1 MPKNNKPHKKKKLWI
16 RIVMIVLAAALAV
29 GILILP
35 MQSLFGVFAE
45 DGAITVDSFDTG
57 MLSEAISEAADGTDY
72 NQITKISVSG
82 GTLNASD
89 WNALTAIPNLEYI
102 ELANAQTESGIVPEN
117 ALPSRNRLA
126 YISLPHNTAEIG
138 EKAFNN
144 NKVLAKISMPD
155 TVTKIGNY
163 AFEACE
169 ALEAMPNSVN
179 ITEMGEGAFK
189 DCKSFESFT
198 VSPKITEIP
207 AYAFS
212 KCGFSE
218 IIIGPDVKTIGEG
231 AFADC
236 NNLKNIYVY
245 AEEAPTIQS
254 SSFMNV
260 SADVHAYEDSDYSA
274 WNINNLKTANDL
286 EGEYPVKEP
295 EKPAETTAATEETSA
310 ADASDSEKAEPEE
323 SDDSETSAEAENS
336 GNSENSGGVGVVT
349 VIIIVIMAVI
359 IAVLATILIMSR
371 KK

>member
-1 MPKNNKPHKKKKLWI
+1 MPKNNKTHKKKKLWI

-57 MLSEAISEAADGTDY
+57 KLSEAISEAADGTDY

-102 ELANAQTESGIVPEN
+102 ELANAQTESGIIPEN

-155 TVTKIGNY
+155 TVTKIGSY

-245 AEEAPTIQS
+245 AQEAPSIAS
-254 SSFMNV
+254 GSFMNV

-286 EGEYPVKEP
+286 EGDYPVKEP
-295 EKPAETTAATEETSA
+295 EKPAETTADAGETTAADTAAAEETTAQETAAASSA
-310 ADASDSEKAEPEE
+310 KAESE
-323 SDDSETSAEAENS
+323 S
-336 GNSENSGGVGVVT
+336 GSGGVGVVT
-349 VIIIVIMAVI
+349 VIIIVVMAVV

>member
-102 ELANAQTESGIVPEN
+102 ELANAQTESGIIPEN

-245 AEEAPTIQS
+245 AQEAPSIAS
-254 SSFMNV
+254 GSFMNV

-274 WNINNLKTANDL
+274 WNINNLKVANDL
-286 EGEYPVKEP
+286 EGFYPVKEP
-295 EKPAETTAATEETSA
+295 EKPAETTADAGETTAADTAAAEETTAQETAAASSA
-310 ADASDSEKAEPEE
+310 KAESE
-323 SDDSETSAEAENS
+323 S
-336 GNSENSGGVGVVT
+336 GSGGVGVVT
-349 VIIIVIMAVI
+349 VIIIVVMAVV

>member
-1 MPKNNKPHKKKKLWI
+1 MPKNNKTHKKKKLWI

-57 MLSEAISEAADGTDY
+57 KLSEAISEAADGTDY

-102 ELANAQTESGIVPEN
+102 ELANAQTESGIIPEN

-155 TVTKIGNY
+155 TVTKIGSY

-245 AEEAPTIQS
+245 AQEAPSIAS
-254 SSFMNV
+254 GSFMNV

-295 EKPAETTAATEETSA
+295 EKPAETTADAGETTAADTAAAEETTAQETAAASSA
-310 ADASDSEKAEPEE
+310 KAESE
-323 SDDSETSAEAENS
+323 S
-336 GNSENSGGVGVVT
+336 GSGGVGVVT
-349 VIIIVIMAVI
+349 VIIIVVMAVV

>member
-102 ELANAQTESGIVPEN
+102 ELANAQTESGIIPEN

-245 AEEAPTIQS
+245 AQEAPSIAS
-254 SSFMNV
+254 GSFMNV

-274 WNINNLKTANDL
+274 WNINNLKVANDL
-286 EGEYPVKEP
+286 EGDYPVKEP
-295 EKPAETTAATEETSA
+295 EKPAETTADAGETTAADTAAAEETTAQETAAASSA
-310 ADASDSEKAEPEE
+310 KAESE
-323 SDDSETSAEAENS
+323 S
-336 GNSENSGGVGVVT
+336 GSGGVGVVT
-349 VIIIVIMAVI
+349 VIIIVVMAVV

>member
-45 DGAITVDSFDTG
+45 DGAITVDYFDTG

-102 ELANAQTESGIVPEN
+102 ELANAQTESGIIPEN

-245 AEEAPTIQS
+245 AQEAPSIAS
-254 SSFMNV
+254 GSFMNV

-274 WNINNLKTANDL
+274 WNINNLKVANDL
-286 EGEYPVKEP
+286 EGDYPVKEP
-295 EKPAETTAATEETSA
+295 EKPAETTADAGDTTAADTAAAEETTAQETAAASSA
-310 ADASDSEKAEPEE
+310 KAESE
-323 SDDSETSAEAENS
+323 S
-336 GNSENSGGVGVVT
+336 GSGGVGVVT
-349 VIIIVIMAVI
+349 VIIIVVMAVV

>member
-45 DGAITVDSFDTG
+45 DGAVTVDSFDTG
-57 MLSEAISEAADGTDY
+57 KLSEAISEAADGTDY

-102 ELANAQTESGIVPEN
+102 ELANAQTESGIIPEN

-155 TVTKIGNY
+155 TVTKIGSY

-236 NNLKNIYVY
+236 NNLKNIYIY

-295 EKPAETTAATEETSA
+295 EKPAETTAAAEETTSVNTEA
-310 ADASDSEKAEPEE
+310 AENTESEETTA
-323 SDDSETSAEAENS
+323 SETTAEAES
-336 GNSENSGGVGVVT
+336 SENPSGIGIVT

>member
-57 MLSEAISEAADGTDY
+57 KLSEAISEAADGTDY

-102 ELANAQTESGIVPEN
+102 ELANAQTESGIIPEN

-155 TVTKIGNY
+155 TVTKIGSY

-260 SADVHAYEDSDYSA
+260 SADVHAYQDSDYKE
-274 WNINNLKTANDL
+274 WNINNLKVANDL

-295 EKPAETTAATEETSA
+295 EKPAETTAAAEETTSVNTEA
-310 ADASDSEKAEPEE
+310 AENTESEETTA
-323 SDDSETSAEAENS
+323 SETTAEAES
-336 GNSENSGGVGVVT
+336 SENPSGIGIVT

>member
-1 MPKNNKPHKKKKLWI
+1 MPKNNKTHKKKKLWI

-57 MLSEAISEAADGTDY
+57 KLSEAISEAADGTDY

-155 TVTKIGNY
+155 TVTKIGSY

-245 AEEAPTIQS
+245 AQEAPSIAS
-254 SSFMNV
+254 GSFMNV

-286 EGEYPVKEP
+286 EGDYPVKEP

-310 ADASDSEKAEPEE
+310 ADTAAAEETTAQETAAASSAKAESE
-323 SDDSETSAEAENS
+323 S
-336 GNSENSGGVGVVT
+336 GSGGVGVVT
-349 VIIIVIMAVI
+349 VIIIVVMAVV

>member
-1 MPKNNKPHKKKKLWI
+1 MPKNNKTHKKKKLWI

-35 MQSLFGVFAE
+35 MQSLFGVSAE
-45 DGAITVDSFDTG
+45 DCAVTVDSFDTG

-126 YISLPHNTAEIG
+126 YISLPHNTSEIG

-144 NKVLAKISMPD
+144 NKVLAKISMPA
-155 TVTKIGNY
+155 TVTKIGSY

-218 IIIGPDVKTIGEG
+218 IIIGPGVKSVGEG

-245 AEEAPTIQS
+245 AQEAPSIAS
-254 SSFMNV
+254 GSFMNV
-260 SADVHAYEDSDYSA
+260 SADVHAYQDSDYKE
-274 WNINNLKTANDL
+274 WNINNLKVANDL
-286 EGEYPVKEP
+286 EGDYPVKEP
-295 EKPAETTAATEETSA
+295 EKSAETTAAAEETTSVNTEA
-310 ADASDSEKAEPEE
+310 AENTESEETTA
-323 SDDSETSAEAENS
+323 SETAAEAES
-336 GNSENSGGVGVVT
+336 SENPGGIGIVT
-349 VIIIVIMAVI
+349 VIIIVVMAVV

>member
-102 ELANAQTESGIVPEN
+102 ELANAQTESGIIPEN

-155 TVTKIGNY
+155 TVTKIGSY

-245 AEEAPTIQS
+245 AQEAPSIAS
-254 SSFMNV
+254 GSFMNV

-295 EKPAETTAATEETSA
+295 EKPAETTADAGETTAADTAAAEETTAQETAAASSA
-310 ADASDSEKAEPEE
+310 KAESE
-323 SDDSETSAEAENS
+323 S
-336 GNSENSGGVGVVT
+336 GSGGVGVVT
-349 VIIIVIMAVI
+349 VIIIVVMAVV

>member
-1 MPKNNKPHKKKKLWI
+1 MPKNNKTHKKKKLWI

-35 MQSLFGVFAE
+35 MQSLFGVSAE
-45 DGAITVDSFDTG
+45 DCAVTVDSFDTG

-126 YISLPHNTAEIG
+126 YISLPHNTSEIG

-144 NKVLAKISMPD
+144 NKVLAKISMPA
-155 TVTKIGNY
+155 TVTKIGSY

-236 NNLKNIYVY
+236 NNLKNIYIY

-260 SADVHAYEDSDYSA
+260 SADVHAYEDSDYKA
-274 WNINNLKTANDL
+274 WNVNNLKVSNDL
-286 EGEYPVKEP
+286 EGDYPVKAP

-310 ADASDSEKAEPEE
+310 ADTAAAEETTAQETAAASSAKAESE
-323 SDDSETSAEAENS
+323 S
-336 GNSENSGGVGVVT
+336 GSGGVGVVT
-349 VIIIVIMAVI
+349 VIIIVVMAVV